1 MQTGSRWRLGMV
13 AVRARRDREQAA
25 TIAKYEQGHQG
36 VALSEPEEEDDD
48 SGRLFPDRL
57 GFLHEKMLLQDSVL
71 GTKQKHMETRRLQKW
86 VKMLKNY
93 TKYCDSKK
101 FHRRCF
107 KGIPSQVRGSIW
119 MLMLDVNTKKA
130 QNVGKYKAMKEQSR
144 LQSTPFDQINWPVRG
159 SFRNHLLFQERNGAR
174 QQALLDVLMAYT
186 VYNPEVGCGQGLSHL
201 VALLL
206 MWLSEEDTFWALVQ
220 LMENKKYAMSG
231 LYARG
236 SPKLKTLQNHLGDI
250 VHRTLPALEQ
260 HLEQQG
266 LNLQDCTAHWF
277 TQCFLDVAPF
287 PLALR
292 MWDIFVL
299 EGQHVL
305 TTMAYTML
313 KVHRRRLLKMTR
325 DHLQEFLQ
333 ESLKQVW
340 TPGDDIVIKQL
351 QASKHELRKLHC
363 LLPPQAKPNES
374 CSLCLGL
381 PRVSLEQMPPPKT
394 LKPSNM
400 TAESSCEQNREI
412 TSHPEGTAHPES
424 SSLHM
429 VLKSSPEEED
439 ENSTEGNTKGRGS
452 GSCGVTSECEGSSD
466 ISPHC
471 GRAWKG
477 RRLSTWASNS
487 CLRLPAKGTGR
498 RSECGTA
505 FRFRRRACGREE
517 EQQLR
522 ASGSVARAQAAREW
536 EVDSGD
542 LLERGLRRGE

>member
-71 GTKQKHMETRRLQKW
+71 GTKQKQMETRRLQKW

-159 SFRNHLLFQERNGAR
+159 SFRNHVLFQERNGAR

-220 LMENKKYAMSG
+220 LMENKKYAMSVFPYCPVCG
-231 LYARG
+231 
-236 SPKLKTLQNHLGDI
+236 
-250 VHRTLPALEQ
+250 
-260 HLEQQG
+260 
-266 LNLQDCTAHWF
+266 NL
-277 TQCFLDVAPF
+277 
-287 PLALR
+287 
-292 MWDIFVL
+292 
-299 EGQHVL
+299 
-305 TTMAYTML
+305 
-313 KVHRRRLLKMTR
+313 
-325 DHLQEFLQ
+325 
-333 ESLKQVW
+333 
-340 TPGDDIVIKQL
+340 
-351 QASKHELRKLHC
+351 
-363 LLPPQAKPNES
+363 
-374 CSLCLGL
+374 
-381 PRVSLEQMPPPKT
+381 
-394 LKPSNM
+394 
-400 TAESSCEQNREI
+400 
-412 TSHPEGTAHPES
+412 
-424 SSLHM
+424 
-429 VLKSSPEEED
+429 
-439 ENSTEGNTKGRGS
+439 
-452 GSCGVTSECEGSSD
+452 
-466 ISPHC
+466 
-471 GRAWKG
+471 
-477 RRLSTWASNS
+477 
-487 CLRLPAKGTGR
+487 
-498 RSECGTA
+498 
-505 FRFRRRACGREE
+505 
-517 EQQLR
+517 
-522 ASGSVARAQAAREW
+522 
-536 EVDSGD
+536 
-542 LLERGLRRGE
+542 

>member
-1 MQTGSRWRLGMV
+1 MV

-71 GTKQKHMETRRLQKW
+71 GTKQKQMETRRLQKW

-144 LQSTPFDQINWPVRG
+144 LQSTLFDQINWPVRG

-174 QQALLDVLMAYT
+174 QQALFDVLMAYT

-231 LYARG
+231 LYTRG

-250 VHRTLPALEQ
+250 VHHTLPALEQ

-313 KVHRRRLLKMTR
+313 KVHRKRLLKMTR

-394 LKPSNM
+394 LKPSNI

-429 VLKSSPEEED
+429 VLKSSPEDEA

-452 GSCGVTSECEGSSD
+452 GSCGLTSESG
-466 ISPHC
+466 
-471 GRAWKG
+471 
-477 RRLSTWASNS
+477 
-487 CLRLPAKGTGR
+487 

-505 FRFRRRACGREE
+505 FRFRRCACGREE

-522 ASGSVARAQAAREW
+522 ASGSVARAVRACGEDACGRGAGGAGSPPAGLEGGPCSKRLASGKW
-536 EVDSGD
+536 TLGTCWRGDSGEVV
-542 LLERGLRRGE
+542 LSQSLVQP